1 MTVHKAAK
9 KYLIKEIPKKT
20 GGTRT
25 LYIPNKKLKELQTKL
40 ANELSLIYFPR
51 NCAFAYIK
59 GRNIKDN
66 AEKHFGKKW
75 LLRVDLRDFFESI
88 NFGRVRGLFI
98 HLGIAQDVA
107 TALAQLCT
115 FNGILPQGSPASP
128 VISNMIASGLDKA
141 LSSFAREHNCFY
153 TRYSDDL
160 SFSCNRKIFPKEV
173 AYFEEIGSDS
183 SCMVG
188 INLKSILEKQGF
200 SINDKKTYLSSNAS
214 RKVVTGLVI
223 NEKINVNKIFIRN
236 LRVLLHQCTLDP
248 EGFYQAYRVKNK
260 RDIFSVL
267 KGKVEFLGFVRGYD
281 DFLYKKYALQLSKIK
296 EANFIFNKRNLSFG
310 DGLKINIYC
319 EGVTDF
325 IHLKNAISF
334 FKSIG
339 EFTDLDIVFMENNAI
354 PDGDNGLLEAFK
366 SARQK
371 NLEDDFL
378 SLFLFDKDVSQTLT
392 TITKY
397 NAINPHIKCYMAMIL
412 PLPHGLDDNEQ
423 YCIEHMY
430 KEDDR
435 HKIVTDGRRLH
446 LKEEFNEKG
455 FHKTEKKIY
464 TSMHKKSLVAD
475 SDIFC
480 IETQKSVGLT
490 KKEFASLITST
501 YQSDIEYINFRKLF
515 IEIQKIKNEFYKN
528 QK

>member
-223 NEKINVNKIFIRN
+223 NEKINVNKIW
-236 LRVLLHQCTLDP
+236 
-248 EGFYQAYRVKNK
+248 
-260 RDIFSVL
+260 
-267 KGKVEFLGFVRGYD
+267 
-281 DFLYKKYALQLSKIK
+281 
-296 EANFIFNKRNLSFG
+296 
-310 DGLKINIYC
+310 
-319 EGVTDF
+319 
-325 IHLKNAISF
+325 
-334 FKSIG
+334 
-339 EFTDLDIVFMENNAI
+339 
-354 PDGDNGLLEAFK
+354 
-366 SARQK
+366 
-371 NLEDDFL
+371 
-378 SLFLFDKDVSQTLT
+378 
-392 TITKY
+392 
-397 NAINPHIKCYMAMIL
+397 
-412 PLPHGLDDNEQ
+412 
-423 YCIEHMY
+423 
-430 KEDDR
+430 
-435 HKIVTDGRRLH
+435 
-446 LKEEFNEKG
+446 
-455 FHKTEKKIY
+455 
-464 TSMHKKSLVAD
+464 
-475 SDIFC
+475 
-480 IETQKSVGLT
+480 
-490 KKEFASLITST
+490 
-501 YQSDIEYINFRKLF
+501 
-515 IEIQKIKNEFYKN
+515 
-528 QK
+528 